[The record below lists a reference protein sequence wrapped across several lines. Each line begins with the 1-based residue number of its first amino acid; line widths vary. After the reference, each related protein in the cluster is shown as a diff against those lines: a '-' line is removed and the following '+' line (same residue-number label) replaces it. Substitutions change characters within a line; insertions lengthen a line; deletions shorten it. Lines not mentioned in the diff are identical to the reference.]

1 MVKEN
6 IETGDPLHLGGVSI
20 RIGSDFDSLVGAL
33 VLFLPAANQGVNVI
47 GRYISDVLHL
57 DVVLDR
63 MLNPKIN
70 TGCKVKIRDAVCHYH
85 RDMRF
90 GEPGLSLD
98 DFGCVVP

>member
-1 MVKEN
+1 M
-6 IETGDPLHLGGVSI
+6 
-20 RIGSDFDSLVGAL
+20 
-33 VLFLPAANQGVNVI
+33 NVI

>member
-1 MVKEN
+1 MERD
-6 IETGDPLHLGGVSI
+6 DPLHLRGVSI

-70 TGCKVKIRDAVCHYH
+70 TGCKVKIRDAVCHYN
-85 RDMRF
+85 RYMWF
-90 GEPGLSLD
+90 GESGLSLD
-98 DFGCVVP
+98 DFWCVIP